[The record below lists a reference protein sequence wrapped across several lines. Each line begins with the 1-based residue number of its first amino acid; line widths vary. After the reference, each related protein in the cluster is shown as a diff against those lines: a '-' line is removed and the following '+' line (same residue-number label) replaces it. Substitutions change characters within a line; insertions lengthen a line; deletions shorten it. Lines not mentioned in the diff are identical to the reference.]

1 MGNVLQQKGKLDE
14 AIESAKK
21 ATFSIVMMLVLIITW
36 QRFSR
41 SKACDEVIKC
51 YKKRSIKPDY
61 AEAYN
66 NMGTTLQEQG
76 KLEEAVEAYAK
87 AIAIKPNYAGAYNNM
102 GTTLQEQGIQ
112 KRR

>member
-1 MGNVLQQKGKLDE
+1 
-14 AIESAKK
+14 
-21 ATFSIVMMLVLIITW
+21 MMLVLIITW

-41 SKACDEVIKC
+41 ARQARRSDQVHKKAL
-51 YKKRSIKPDY
+51 SIKPDY

-76 KLEEAVEAYAK
+76 KLEEAVEVYAK
-87 AIAIKPNYAGAYNNM
+87 AIAISLIM
-102 GTTLQEQGIQ
+102 LVLITTWAQLSRSKGIQ